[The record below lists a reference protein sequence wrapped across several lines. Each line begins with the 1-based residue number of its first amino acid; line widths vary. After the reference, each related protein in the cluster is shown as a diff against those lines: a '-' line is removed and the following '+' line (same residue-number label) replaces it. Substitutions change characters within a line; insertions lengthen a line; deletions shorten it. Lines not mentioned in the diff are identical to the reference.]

1 MKSFDIQ
8 NGQGI
13 IPEGTRTINSNAFG
27 SFLSYSTLRS
37 VVIPDSVTVIEHQ
50 AFTDCSGLTS
60 INIPVSVMKIE
71 TEAFWGCSGLT
82 SIFLPRPLPDYY
94 DAGFEGC
101 ENLRRIFVPAGMME
115 RFRDCLPEKLHGL
128 ITER

>member
-13 IPEGTRTINSNAFG
+13 ISEGTRTIKSNAFG
-27 SFLSYSTLRS
+27 NFLSYSTLRS
-37 VVIPDSVTVIEHQ
+37 VVIPDSVTRIGDEAFADCPALTSIVIPDSVTVIEHQ
-50 AFTDCSGLTS
+50 AFTDCSGLT
-60 INIPVSVMKIE
+60 
-71 TEAFWGCSGLT
+71 G
-82 SIFLPRPLPDYY
+82 IFLPRPLSDYY

-101 ENLRRIFVPAGMME
+101 ENLRHIFVPAGMME
-115 RFRDCLPEKLHGL
+115 RFKDCLPERLHGL

>member
-60 INIPVSVMKIE
+60 I
-71 TEAFWGCSGLT
+71 
-82 SIFLPRPLPDYY
+82 FLPRPLPDYY